1 MLRSKGNRDQQHAP
15 VFFALGDATR
25 LWLVGRLAD
34 GSSHSIS
41 ELTEGSTLTRQA
53 ITKHLHVLEGA
64 GLVRSIRI
72 GRESR
77 YEFEH
82 EPIADMQA
90 FLAQVSA
97 RWDVRL
103 ARLKALVEGD

>member
-15 VFFALGDATR
+15 VFFALGDETR

-53 ITKHLHVLEGA
+53 ITKHLHVLEGQGWYAASASAAKAATNSRMSRSRTCKPSWRRCRRA
-64 GLVRSIRI
+64 GTCAWH
-72 GRESR
+72 G
-77 YEFEH
+77 
-82 EPIADMQA
+82 
-90 FLAQVSA
+90 
-97 RWDVRL
+97 
-103 ARLKALVEGD
+103 